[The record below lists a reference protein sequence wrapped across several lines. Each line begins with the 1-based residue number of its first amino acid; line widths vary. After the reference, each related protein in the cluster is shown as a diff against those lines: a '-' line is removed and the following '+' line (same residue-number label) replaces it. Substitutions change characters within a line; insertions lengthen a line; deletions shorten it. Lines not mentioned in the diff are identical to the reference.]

1 MKRHRKT
8 QGLLILGVL
17 SMLVIGS
24 TAAYFQNSS
33 QIENHF
39 HMTEPEVYL
48 NEKFNPY
55 DQWVPGEQKQKE
67 VRFGNDGKMAAVLRA
82 KFTPYLEKGGTQVS
96 ISGNELQLN
105 FDDSFEQEWIQYGE
119 WYYYKKVL
127 APEEMTG
134 ITLSSVTISTAL
146 GNDEHGI
153 QTDYSGAI
161 FDVQITGELLQAS
174 LAEEIAA
181 SQGWQSPTITNGQVT
196 WQQ

>member
-1 MKRHRKT
+1 MKKHRKR
-8 QGLLILGVL
+8 QGVITLGVL

-24 TAAYFQNSS
+24 TFAYFQNSS

-39 HMTEPEVYL
+39 HTTEPEVYL

-55 DQWVPGEQKQKE
+55 DQWVPGERKQKE

-82 KFTPYLEKGGTQVS
+82 KFTPYLKKGGTQVS
-96 ISGNELQLN
+96 ISGEIQLN
-105 FDDSFEQEWIQYGE
+105 FDDSFEQEWFQDGE

-127 APEEMTG
+127 SPKEMTG

-153 QTDYSGAI
+153 QTDYSGAV
-161 FDVQITGELLQAS
+161 FDVQITAELLQAS
-174 LAEEIAA
+174 LAEEIAG
-181 SQGWQSPTITNGQVT
+181 SQGWKSPTITDGQVT
-196 WQQ
+196 WQ